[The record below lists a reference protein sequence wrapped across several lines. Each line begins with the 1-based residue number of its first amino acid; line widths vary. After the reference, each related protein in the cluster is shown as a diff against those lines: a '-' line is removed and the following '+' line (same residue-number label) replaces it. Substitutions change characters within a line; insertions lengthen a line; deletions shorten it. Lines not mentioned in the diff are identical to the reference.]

1 MKKKTIIA
9 AVVLLCAAAASLIGA
24 RGNVV
29 IHYNKDGTTDVLF
42 TSAGSCRHH
51 LTAHP
56 NDSVAVT
63 TGSGQSGDPADC
75 N

>member
-1 MKKKTIIA
+1 MKRIIFA

-24 RGNVV
+24 RGNMVTHYDKNGDPDV
-29 IHYNKDGTTDVLF
+29 ILS
-42 TSAGSCRHH
+42 SAGNCRHH

-56 NDSVAVT
+56 RDTVA
-63 TGSGQSGDPADC
+63 TGAGVQSPDPNDC